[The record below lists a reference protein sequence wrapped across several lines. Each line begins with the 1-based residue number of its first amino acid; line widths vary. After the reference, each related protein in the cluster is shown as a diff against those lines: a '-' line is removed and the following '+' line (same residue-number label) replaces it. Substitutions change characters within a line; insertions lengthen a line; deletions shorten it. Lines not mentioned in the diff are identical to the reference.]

1 MRKEQRIQVRLE
13 RASLHHGAAFV
24 AAVRRSRKLHSRWVS
39 PPATLEAF
47 GDYLQAK
54 RNPAHVSYFVIA
66 ESQQLVGVININE
79 IVRGLFQ
86 SAYLGYYA
94 FAPHQ
99 GRGYMS
105 LGLADVLRR
114 AFREHRLHR
123 LEVSIQPA
131 NAASIALVTRAGFR
145 REGFSPRY
153 LKIGGR
159 WRDHERWAM
168 TVEDWSRVRRQRAQ
182 VGGA

>member
-1 MRKEQRIQVRLE
+1 MRHAE
-13 RASLHHGAAFV
+13 AFV
-24 AAVRRSRKLHSRWVS
+24 AAVRRSRKLHRHWVS
-39 PPATLEAF
+39 PPNTLAAF
-47 GDYLQAK
+47 RDYIQAK
-54 RNPAHVSYFVIA
+54 RSPAHVSYFVLA
-66 ESQQLVGVININE
+66 GEQLVGVININE

-94 FAPHQ
+94 FAPHN

-105 LGLADVLRR
+105 LGLAAVVRR

-123 LEVSIQPA
+123 LEVSIQPD
-131 NAASIALVTRAGFR
+131 NAASIALVARAGFR

-159 WRDHERWAM
+159 WRDHERWAL
-168 TVEDWSRVRRQRAQ
+168 TVEDWRSARRPAATE
-182 VGGA
+182 GTT